1 MAKVEM
7 SLSEYNAIKEEL
19 DFLHRVVKEITTPVV
34 DTWTLDYYGK
44 MRANHSVSAK
54 ISDEVKA
61 YLESQAMSHIPTEYS
76 TPDFSIEPNFSNPN
90 LITANYVELDPE
102 EPTEEEAEV

>member
-19 DFLHRVVKEITTPVV
+19 DFLHRVIKEITTPVV
-34 DTWTLDYYGK
+34 DTWNLDYYGK
-44 MRANHSVSAK
+44 MRASHSVSAK
-54 ISDEVKA
+54 VSDEVKA

-76 TPDFSIEPNFSNPN
+76 TPDFSIEPNFSNPA
-90 LITANYVELDPE
+90 LITANYLELDPE
-102 EPTEEEAEV
+102 ESTEEEGQ

>member
-19 DFLHRVVKEITTPVV
+19 DFLHRVIKEITTPVV

-76 TPDFSIEPNFSNPN
+76 TPDFSIEPNFSNPT
-90 LITANYVELDPE
+90 LINANYVELDPE

>member
-19 DFLHRVVKEITTPVV
+19 DFLHRVIKEITTPVA
-34 DTWTLDYYGK
+34 DKWDLEYYGK
-44 MRANHSVSAK
+44 IRGSHSVSAK

-61 YLESQAMSHIPTEYS
+61 YLESQAMSHIPEKYS
-76 TPDFSIEPNFSNPN
+76 TPDFSIEPNFSNPT

-102 EPTEEEAEV
+102 EPIESEVEE

>member
-19 DFLHRVVKEITTPVV
+19 DFLHRVIKEITTPVV
-34 DTWTLDYYGK
+34 DTWNLDYYGK
-44 MRANHSVSAK
+44 MRASHSVSAK
-54 ISDEVKA
+54 VSDEIKA

-76 TPDFSIEPNFSNPN
+76 TPDFSIEPNFSNPT

-102 EPTEEEAEV
+102 ESTEEEGQ

>member
-19 DFLHRVVKEITTPVV
+19 DFLHRVIKEITTPVV
-34 DTWTLDYYGK
+34 DTWNLDYYGK
-44 MRANHSVSAK
+44 MRASHSVSAK
-54 ISDEVKA
+54 VSDEVKD

-102 EPTEEEAEV
+102 ESTEEEGQ